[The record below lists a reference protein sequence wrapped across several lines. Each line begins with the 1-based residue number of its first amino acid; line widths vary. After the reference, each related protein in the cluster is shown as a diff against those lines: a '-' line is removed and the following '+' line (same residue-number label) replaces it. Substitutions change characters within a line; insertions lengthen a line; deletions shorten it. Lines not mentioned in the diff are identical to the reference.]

1 MNNFQ
6 SYEFFL
12 KFVRPKGEF
21 AMIVKSF
28 VLKQRS
34 VEQIAA
40 LIDENT
46 VAVVRPQRKIEA
58 LFREAIR
65 KTLQDKKQA
74 DDELALIQAYFLE
87 MADDPGYQESVQKTV
102 EAIAT
107 YLREGMYV
115 QTSPYAVEDY
125 VMAKCARMC
134 AQAVNAKVKGSFI
147 DGTEIMLCRTD
158 AHGDQHFDWQASRR
172 EIKAR
177 CESAPWPIVISGG
190 YGRLDTGYIVRTGKD
205 GAHLMATLIAEV
217 LKASSIEFHIEDH
230 GVNGL
235 GAMTYDEAAH
245 YCASSKA
252 PFSSSA
258 IWPAKNA
265 GIPIL
270 VKDIADDAFPGT
282 LISTGSAHQTAVLFD
297 KDLALLTVYGTG
309 LLGRVGMSGAI
320 FSCLAAAG
328 VNVRFIAQTSSEYSI
343 SFAVRAEDE
352 KKAQEAIKGLFKDN
366 PLLPLDDVVVA
377 NQAVGIVTVFGSKMR
392 NIPGTSAAVFG
403 KLGAAGINIIA
414 SAQGGEEL
422 SISLVVSADDVE
434 KAASLLQ

>member
-1 MNNFQ
+1 
-6 SYEFFL
+6 
-12 KFVRPKGEF
+12 
-21 AMIVKSF
+21 MIVKSF
-28 VLKQRS
+28 VLKQQS
-34 VEQIAA
+34 VGKIAR
-40 LIDENT
+40 LIDDKT

-65 KTLQDKKQA
+65 KTLQEKKQA

-87 MADDPGYQESVQKTV
+87 MSDDATYQESVESTV
-102 EAIAT
+102 ESIAT

-115 QTSPYAVEDY
+115 QTQPYAVEDY
-125 VMAKCARMC
+125 VMAKCARLC
-134 AQAVNAKVKGSFI
+134 AQAVNANVGAAFI

-177 CESAPWPIVISGG
+177 CESAPWPVIISGG
-190 YGRLDTGYIVRTGKD
+190 YGRLDTGYIVRVGKD

-217 LKASSIEFHIEDH
+217 LRADAVEFHIEDR
-230 GVNGL
+230 GVNGIS
-235 GAMTYDEAAH
+235 AMTYDEAAH
-245 YCASSKA
+245 YCASAKA

-270 VKDIADDAFPGT
+270 VKDIADDSFAGT
-282 LISTGSAHQTAVLFD
+282 LISTGSAHKTAVLAD
-297 KDLALLTVYGTG
+297 KDLALVTVYGTG

-320 FSCLAAAG
+320 FSCLAQAD

-343 SFAVRAEDE
+343 SFAVKEEDQTRAED
-352 KKAQEAIKGLFKDN
+352 AIRGLFKDN

-377 NQAVGIVTVFGSKMR
+377 NQAVGIVTIFGSKMR
-392 NIPGTSAAVFG
+392 NTPGTSAAVYD

-422 SISLVVSADDVE
+422 SISVVVAASDVE
-434 KAASLLQ
+434 KAAELLK

>member
-1 MNNFQ
+1 
-6 SYEFFL
+6 
-12 KFVRPKGEF
+12 
-21 AMIVKSF
+21 MIVKSF
-28 VLKQRS
+28 VLKQHS
-34 VEQIAA
+34 LEEIAREINA
-40 LIDENT
+40 ET

-65 KTLQDKKQA
+65 KTLEEKKQA
-74 DDELALIQAYFLE
+74 DDELASIQAYFLD
-87 MADDPGYQESVQKTV
+87 MSRQQQYRESVEKTV

-115 QTSPYAVEDY
+115 QTSPHAVEDY

-134 AQAVNAKVKGSFI
+134 ALAVNAQVNASFI

-158 AHGDQHFDWQASRR
+158 AHGDQHFDWQASRQQ
-172 EIKAR
+172 IKDR
-177 CESAPWPIVISGG
+177 CADAAKPIIISGG
-190 YGRLDTGYIVRTGKD
+190 YGRLDSGYVVRVGKD

-217 LKASSIEFHIEDH
+217 LKADSIEFHIEDH
-230 GVNGL
+230 GVNGIS
-235 GAMTYDEAAH
+235 AMTYDEAAH
-245 YCASSKA
+245 YCASAKA

-270 VKDIADDAFPGT
+270 VKDIADEDFPGT
-282 LISTGSAHQTAVLFD
+282 LISTGSGHKTAVLSD
-297 KDLALLTVYGTG
+297 KDLALITVYGTG

-320 FSCLAAAG
+320 FSCLAQAG

-343 SFAVRAEDE
+343 SFAVKEEDQD
-352 KKAQEAIKGLFKDN
+352 KAQESVRGLFKEN
-366 PLLPLDDVVVA
+366 PLLPLDDVIVA

-392 NIPGTSAAVFG
+392 NLPGTSGAVFT

-422 SISLVVSADDVE
+422 SISLVVAAEDLE

>member
-1 MNNFQ
+1 
-6 SYEFFL
+6 
-12 KFVRPKGEF
+12 
-21 AMIVKSF
+21 MIVKSF
-28 VLKQRS
+28 VLKQQS
-34 VEQIAA
+34 VGKIAR
-40 LIDENT
+40 LIDDKT

-65 KTLQDKKQA
+65 KTLQEKKQA
-74 DDELALIQAYFLE
+74 DDQLALIQAYFLE
-87 MADDPGYQESVQKTV
+87 MSEDDTYRESVQSTV
-102 EAIAT
+102 ESIAT

-115 QTSPYAVEDY
+115 QTQPYAVEDY
-125 VMAKCARMC
+125 VMAKCARLC
-134 AQAVNAKVKGSFI
+134 AQAVNAHVGAAFI

-158 AHGDQHFDWQASRR
+158 ARGQQHFDWQSSRR
-172 EIKAR
+172 EIKSR
-177 CESAPWPIVISGG
+177 CESAPWPVIISGG
-190 YGRLDTGYIVRTGKD
+190 YGRLDTGYIVRVGKD

-217 LKASSIEFHIEDH
+217 LRADAVEFHIEDR
-230 GVNGL
+230 GVNGIS
-235 GAMTYDEAAH
+235 AMTYDEAAH
-245 YCASSKA
+245 YCASAKA

-270 VKDIADDAFPGT
+270 VKDIADDSFPGT
-282 LISTGSAHQTAVLFD
+282 LISTGSAHKTAVLAD
-297 KDLALLTVYGTG
+297 KDLALITVYGTG

-320 FSCLAAAG
+320 FSCLAKAG

-343 SFAVRAEDE
+343 SFAVREEDQLN
-352 KKAQEAIKGLFKDN
+352 AQEAIKGLFKEN

-392 NIPGTSAAVFG
+392 NLPGTSGAVFG

-422 SISLVVSADDVE
+422 SISLVVAADDVE
-434 KAASLLQ
+434 KAYFLLGSM

>member
-1 MNNFQ
+1 
-6 SYEFFL
+6 
-12 KFVRPKGEF
+12 
-21 AMIVKSF
+21 MIVKSF
-28 VLKQRS
+28 VLKQQS
-34 VEQIAA
+34 LDKIAS

-65 KTLQDKKQA
+65 KTLQEKKQA

-87 MADDPGYQESVQKTV
+87 MSPAQAYQEAVQNTV
-102 EAIAT
+102 ESIAT

-134 AQAVNAKVKGSFI
+134 AQAVNAHVNAAFI

-158 AHGDQHFDWQASRR
+158 AHGDQHFDWQASRQQ
-172 EIKAR
+172 IKAR
-177 CESAPWPIVISGG
+177 CADAPKPVIISGG
-190 YGRLDTGYIVRTGKD
+190 YGRLDTGYIVRVGKD
-205 GAHLMATLIAEV
+205 GSHLMATLIAEV

-230 GVNGL
+230 GVNGI

-270 VKDIADDAFPGT
+270 VKDIADDTFPGT
-282 LISTGSAHQTAVLFD
+282 LISTGSGHQTAVLSD
-297 KDLALLTVYGTG
+297 KDLALITVYGTG

-320 FSCLAAAG
+320 FSCLAKAG

-343 SFAVRAEDE
+343 SFAVREEDQNKAED
-352 KKAQEAIKGLFKDN
+352 AIRGLFKEN

-392 NIPGTSAAVFG
+392 NLPGTSGAVFS

-422 SISLVVSADDVE
+422 SISLVVAAQDVD
-434 KAASLLQ
+434 KAAEILSVSA